1 MSRTTNEI
9 NKVTGA
15 VIAISIRLILLALIV
30 LLLYEG
36 VTKGYEFGHEIFYA
50 SAMEEKPGRD
60 IDITVEKGTS
70 ISSVAKLLKEKGLIS
85 SPFSVMIQ
93 AEFFNY
99 KANPGSYTFNTS
111 MTSRDILQMMNE
123 NTEKKE
129 GKDDSK

>member
-50 SAMEEKPGRD
+50 SAMETKPGRD
-60 IDITVEKGTS
+60 IDIKVEKGAS
-70 ISSVAKLLKEKGLIS
+70 ITSVAKLLKEKGLITNPYS
-85 SPFSVMIQ
+85 LIIQ

-99 KANPGSYTFNTS
+99 KANSGSYTLNTS

>member
-70 ISSVAKLLKEKGLIS
+70 IASVAKLLKEKGLIA

>member
-60 IDITVEKGTS
+60 IDIKVEKGDS
-70 ISSVAKLLKEKGLIS
+70 IASVAKLLKEKGLITNS
-85 SPFSVMIQ
+85 YSLMIQ

-99 KANPGSYTFNTS
+99 KANSGSYTLNTS

>member
-50 SAMEEKPGRD
+50 SAVEEKPGRD
-60 IDITVEKGTS
+60 IDIKVEKGDS
-70 ISSVAKLLKEKGLIS
+70 IASVAKLLKEKGLITNS
-85 SPFSVMIQ
+85 YSLMIQ

-99 KANPGSYTFNTS
+99 KANSGSYTLNTS

>member
-60 IDITVEKGTS
+60 IDIKIEKGAS
-70 ISSVAKLLKEKGLIS
+70 ISSVAKLLKEKGLITNS
-85 SPFSVMIQ
+85 YSLIIQ

-99 KANPGSYTFNTS
+99 KANSGSYTLNTS

>member
-60 IDITVEKGTS
+60 IDIKVDKGDS
-70 ISSVAKLLKEKGLIS
+70 IASVAKLLKEKDLITNPYS
-85 SPFSVMIQ
+85 LVIQ
-93 AEFFNY
+93 AKFFNY
-99 KANPGSYTFNTS
+99 KANAGSYTLNTS

-129 GKDDSK
+129 GKNDSK

>member
-50 SAMEEKPGRD
+50 SAMEEMPGRD
-60 IDITVEKGTS
+60 IDIKIEKGAS
-70 ISSVAKLLKEKGLIS
+70 ISSVAKLLKEKGLITNS
-85 SPFSVMIQ
+85 YSLIIQ

-99 KANPGSYTFNTS
+99 KANSGSYTLNTS